1 MVWKVSVVKHCVL
14 HDTLVV
20 GPWCIRRNS
29 IHPSAW
35 KGYSQKFAICRGLGK
50 PSVPWK
56 FTEDSSSLVT
66 VWAGWV
72 YLLRAAP
79 SPFPSRSWESPGP
92 TLPLCL
98 YSPGCLEVVF
108 WELLRVDG
116 VLRSWCAEITIL
128 LDRSGPTRS
137 YPRSRRPLSSCL
149 LPLPGRSCHCSPRC
163 GCPRR
168 ASDLCPSCAPRG

>member
-108 WELLRVDG
+108 WELLRVETVRKACEACG
-116 VLRSWCAEITIL
+116 TWPFRGLSAPNITAERSAN
-128 LDRSGPTRS
+128 RSS
-137 YPRSRRPLSSCL
+137 RSRDRGTPD
-149 LPLPGRSCHCSPRC
+149 
-163 GCPRR
+163 GCPHAARS
-168 ASDLCPSCAPRG
+168 APSGA